1 MRILLLTDAFPP
13 EVRSASHLMYE
24 LAEDLCRRGHS
35 VAVLTCAPRYNLA
48 APLPA
53 RPKGWISREK
63 QNGVEVVR
71 VAAPPIHNLSHW
83 RRGLGQLLLPLS
95 FYWAGRRLARP
106 DAVLCYSPPLT
117 LGLAAHWLA
126 RRWRAPFLL
135 NVQDLFPQNAIDLGA
150 LRSPLLI
157 ASFERLEKFLYRRP
171 QAIAVHS
178 SGNASWL
185 RNRGVPGEKIH
196 VIPNWVDT
204 RRHRPQDARN
214 GNPVRARLGLGDRSV
229 VLFAGV
235 MGHAQDLAT
244 IVEAAAALA
253 TEPRVV
259 FLLVGDGAQRPAVER
274 RLRALALANVRLLPF
289 VPWQDY
295 PALVAACDVGLVT
308 LKKEMKTPVVPSK
321 LLTYMACGRPVILSL
336 PGESDACA
344 IVREADCG
352 LLVRPGDAGA
362 LAAAIRTLL
371 ADPAHADR
379 LGAAGRRYAVEH
391 FQRSARVTEYEAL
404 LKGCLG
410 AAIARH

>member
-1 MRILLLTDAFPP
+1 MIAFF
-13 EVRSASHLMYE
+13 EHL
-24 LAEDLCRRGHS
+24 G
-35 VAVLTCAPRYNLA
+35 
-48 APLPA
+48 
-53 RPKGWISREK
+53 
-63 QNGVEVVR
+63 
-71 VAAPPIHNLSHW
+71 
-83 RRGLGQLLLPLS
+83 
-95 FYWAGRRLARP
+95 
-106 DAVLCYSPPLT
+106 
-117 LGLAAHWLA
+117 
-126 RRWRAPFLL
+126 
-135 NVQDLFPQNAIDLGA
+135 
-150 LRSPLLI
+150 
-157 ASFERLEKFLYRRP
+157 KFLYRRS

-178 SGNASWL
+178 PGNASWL

-214 GNPVRARLGLGDRSV
+214 GNPVRARLGLGDRFV

-244 IVEAAAALA
+244 VVEAAAALA
-253 TEPRVV
+253 AEPRII
-259 FLLVGDGAQRPAVER
+259 FLLVGDGAQRSAVER
-274 RLRALALANVRLLPF
+274 RLRALGLANVRLLPF

-295 PALVAACDVGLVT
+295 PVLVAACDVGLVT

-336 PGESDACA
+336 PEESDARA

-391 FQRSARVTEYEAL
+391 FERSTCVARWEGL
-404 LKGCLG
+404 LEVCVHKSPN
-410 AAIARH
+410 

>member
-1 MRILLLTDAFPP
+1 
-13 EVRSASHLMYE
+13 
-24 LAEDLCRRGHS
+24 
-35 VAVLTCAPRYNLA
+35 
-48 APLPA
+48 
-53 RPKGWISREK
+53 
-63 QNGVEVVR
+63 
-71 VAAPPIHNLSHW
+71 
-83 RRGLGQLLLPLS
+83 
-95 FYWAGRRLARP
+95 
-106 DAVLCYSPPLT
+106 
-117 LGLAAHWLA
+117 LA

-135 NVQDLFPQNAIDLGA
+135 NVQDLFPQNAVDLGA

-157 ASFERLEKFLYRRP
+157 TFFERLEKFLYRRS

-178 SGNASWL
+178 PGNASWL

-204 RRHRPQDARN
+204 QSHRPQDARN
-214 GNPVRARLGLGDRSV
+214 GNPVRARLGLGDRFV

-274 RLRALALANVRLLPF
+274 RLRALGLANVRLLPF

-404 LKGCLG
+404 LRRCLG
-410 AAIARH
+410 AAIVRH